1 MNRPQLRHKLP
12 KRKLSR
18 RPSKRKQ
25 QIWIYN
31 NGNLEQERI
40 CPERWMRLI
49 YENPVGGAS
58 LLWLVKRKAVSRLYG
73 IYCRTPFSAKVIP
86 KFIEKYN
93 IDMDGCNGKYKN
105 FAQFFSREKE
115 NIIFPQEPATLGSP
129 CEGLVSVFPN
139 IQPNQV
145 VTAKGASFSLAELFA
160 DSALA
165 KEYDGGTMVSIR
177 LTPANYHR
185 MHFFDN
191 GVVTN
196 TRMIKG
202 DLYSVSPLALRRV
215 VRLYCRNKRAVIN
228 FSTQNFGDVVLVEV
242 GATFVGS
249 IVHCFNNGQEVERG
263 QVASYFKPGG
273 SLVLMFI
280 KKGYFAPAKEL
291 EQRTSEGY
299 ETKLPI
305 GEPLGGTKGEC
316 V

>member
-1 MNRPQLRHKLP
+1 MSRVQLRHKLP
-12 KRKLSR
+12 KLPKRKLSMR
-18 RPSKRKQ
+18 KRSKRKQ

-31 NGNLEQERI
+31 EGNLEQERI

-73 IYCRTPFSAKVIP
+73 LYCCTPMSARVIP

-93 IDMDGCNGKYKN
+93 VDMEGCNGKYKN

-115 NIIFPQEPATLGSP
+115 NVLFPEEQSSLGSP
-129 CEGLVSVFPN
+129 CEGLVSVFPE
-139 IQPNQV
+139 IKPDQV
-145 VTAKGASFSLAELFA
+145 VAAKGASFSLTELFN

-165 KEYDGGTMVSIR
+165 KEYEGGTMVSIR

-191 GVVTN
+191 GVVTG

-202 DLYSVSPLALRRV
+202 DLYSVSPLALNRV
-215 VRLYCRNKRAVIN
+215 VKLYCRNKRAIIN
-228 FSTQNFGDVVLVEV
+228 FSTENFGDVVLVEV

-249 IVHCFNNGQEVERG
+249 IVHCFKEGQEVKRG

-280 KKGYFAPAKEL
+280 KRGLFVPNQEL
-291 EQRTSEGY
+291 TLRTVQGY
-299 ETKLPI
+299 ETKVSI
-305 GEPLGGTKGEC
+305 GGPLG
-316 V
+316 